1 MCLVVSNGLGIT
13 EEAERVPAVVVTDID
28 ASKLVPGQK
37 RRNYSCKA
45 IATLIATGMGKLASL

>member
-1 MCLVVSNGLGIT
+1 MFLAAFNDLGNT
-13 EEAERVPAVVVTDID
+13 GGVGRLTKAAAVDIA

-45 IATLIATGMGKLASL
+45 IATLIATVMGKPVSL